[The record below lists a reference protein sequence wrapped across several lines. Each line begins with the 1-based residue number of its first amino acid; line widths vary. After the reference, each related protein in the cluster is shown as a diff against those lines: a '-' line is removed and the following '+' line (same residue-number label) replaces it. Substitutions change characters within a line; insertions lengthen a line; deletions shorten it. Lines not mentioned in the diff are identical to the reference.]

1 MPVPESAIAKYR
13 EIAAEAEAAFAGSRE
28 LHESW
33 RAAYDF
39 ARDLVAAAEEGRS
52 APGFMEHIP
61 DLRTLDLDDP
71 RAVSV
76 RQKLADARAEAAR
89 RDEHARRARERAQ
102 ELARLRDACAAELRR
117 RGVPEARLHP
127 RIAA

>member
-13 EIAAEAEAAFAGSRE
+13 EIAAEAESACAGSRE

-39 ARDLVAAAEEGRS
+39 
-52 APGFMEHIP
+52 
-61 DLRTLDLDDP
+61 
-71 RAVSV
+71 
-76 RQKLADARAEAAR
+76 ADARAEAAR